1 MVVLNPFAAT
11 IDLETE
17 GGKKLWKQATTG
29 ITPKIS
35 LTKKDADR
43 IRFLLAEAATK
54 FNWAAAVTKLP
65 IEWDDEGNNTITVS
79 RNVLDEHSKI
89 SVEEATTAGGFRF
102 GSSFD
107 AETPEGKHDFTVSD
121 NVQPEMEQIR
131 VKSCMIAEFL
141 MNSFTD
147 EAKRSILVHRKRFEY
162 TTADGSIVN
171 DGVAM
176 LLICLKTTNPNTKV
190 GISNL
195 KSYLS
200 KASPDQHNGDIA
212 IMINAME
219 QRKQEIEEKG
229 GRHDDFLLNVFDACE
244 KSKNKGFTKFAATLR
259 DKWESDESEGE
270 DFDLQTILQQL
281 TTKWNNI
288 SQRSSSSDD
297 STDPPDAKFIALTTE
312 ISTLKTEIQNMQR
325 SNGSSGATNS
335 GGRNPIA
342 PWRYEKTL
350 GASVTKDGKTWYWC
364 TQHAGGKGMYVT
376 HHPDDHGKPFHERRG
391 QRDRETPRTSNTS
404 GGGATSSSNG
414 RLQLNDRMQ
423 AALTSRGFTADQTE
437 SIIKEVSADGVDFW

>member
-29 ITPKIS
+29 STPKIS

-65 IEWDDEGNNTITVS
+65 IEWDDEGNNVIIKS
-79 RNVLDEHSKI
+79 KNVLEEHSKI
-89 SVEEATTAGGFRF
+89 SLEEAITAGGFRF
-102 GSSFD
+102 GSEFD
-107 AETPEGKHDFTVSD
+107 ENNGKHDFTVSD
-121 NVQPEMEQIR
+121 EAEDATSQVR
-131 VKSCMIAEFL
+131 VKSCMIAEYL
-141 MNSFTD
+141 MNSLTD
-147 EAKRSILVHRKRFEY
+147 EAKRSLLVHRKRFEY
-162 TTADGSIVN
+162 TMTDGSVVN

-200 KASPDQHNGDIA
+200 KVSPDQHNGDIA
-212 IMINAME
+212 VMINAME

-244 KSKNKGFTKFAATLR
+244 KSKNKGFVKFSATLR
-259 DKWESDESEGE
+259 DKWESDENEGE

-288 SQRSSSSDD
+288 AQRTMTSDEN
-297 STDPPDAKFIALTTE
+297 DPPDAKFMALTTE
-312 ISTLKTEIQNMQR
+312 ISSLKTEIQNMQR
-325 SNGSSGATNS
+325 GNSSGGGYNS

-342 PWRYEKTL
+342 SWRFEKTF
-350 GASVTKDGKTWYWC
+350 GDSTTKDGKTWYWC
-364 TQHAGGKGMYVT
+364 MQHAGGKGMYVT

-391 QRDRETPRTSNTS
+391 KRDRDTPRTSNTS
-404 GGGATSSSNG
+404 RGGGTSSSSN
-414 RLQLNDRMQ
+414 RLHLNDRMQ
-423 AALTSRGFTADQTE
+423 AALTTRGFTTDQTE
-437 SIIKEVSADGVDFW
+437 AIIKEVSSEGVDFW